1 MPGTERQFAIRK
13 VELAGQL
20 NSVEVWISYCDL
32 GLLCPEHPM
41 MQCPKP
47 SNSIVTP
54 LRGGYTDVAVSAW
67 ANRAVLVLGSSVP
80 PEVATSLA

>member
-1 MPGTERQFAIRK
+1 
-13 VELAGQL
+13 
-20 NSVEVWISYCDL
+20 
-32 GLLCPEHPM
+32 M

-47 SNSIVTP
+47 SNSIVT
-54 LRGGYTDVAVSAW
+54 LHKGGGYTDAAVTAW